1 MPCPCFLP
9 QALRCWSSRSTCLSL
24 CPLCGPRTPTAYGFQ
39 PAPDPLLLDRG
50 LPTMPLFS
58 EAFLAP
64 AGSFWEAPCPCPV
77 LCVAVGRDETPPPR
91 PGLRLGAPPGLGGL
105 VTSMPLPSPA
115 ENSAPCLAEWTCGE
129 GGDCQGPLLRFWQ
142 VGAELPRPRCGG
154 DGIDSQTE
162 SLGSNPS
169 SATMARHLTSQFPA
183 LASVGLTGAP
193 TAQVVDTLGGHMGWR
208 VGSLLI

>member
-1 MPCPCFLP
+1 MASNLPQTPYFWIEDCPRCPFSLKLFLP
-9 QALRCWSSRSTCLSL
+9 LQGASGRPRAHALYFVW
-24 CPLCGPRTPTAYGFQ
+24 Q
-39 PAPDPLLLDRG
+39 
-50 LPTMPLFS
+50 
-58 EAFLAP
+58 LAGMRP
-64 AGSFWEAPCPCPV
+64 P
-77 LCVAVGRDETPPPR
+77 PPPR

-183 LASVGLTGAP
+183 LGSMGLTGAP